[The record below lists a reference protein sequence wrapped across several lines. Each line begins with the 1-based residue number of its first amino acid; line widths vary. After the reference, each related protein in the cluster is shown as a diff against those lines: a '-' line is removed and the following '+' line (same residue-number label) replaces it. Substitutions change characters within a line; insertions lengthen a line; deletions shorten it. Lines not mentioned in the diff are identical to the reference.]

1 MCVNAPCLSIDQL
14 LMCFRWC
21 NWSKNFSQLCKLG
34 CRQLGLMMVYIVRFV
49 SGSTSDSSEDIPFVP
64 NASKMSRC
72 FLSGLKNFAISRRR
86 WNNYTKNEW
95 PWSYQVRDTLK
106 AYLVFAL
113 LPAMIRSFCRFPCLW
128 ERVSFPAQFQTL
140 HPVGESLLYCLP
152 HFWCIILSRF
162 LDEIVSED
170 STSRNV
176 PRRLRL
182 SCYVNHEICG
192 CGFAGFRAL
201 ATPLPLN
208 LERRNLGR
216 CGGITVRWA
225 PVQQRGEFDPDQ
237 FLARV
242 KSVKCAEL
250 VEIGTQGLTAS
261 TLSSLLR
268 RTGLPL
274 RLR

>member
-1 MCVNAPCLSIDQL
+1 
-14 LMCFRWC
+14 
-21 NWSKNFSQLCKLG
+21 
-34 CRQLGLMMVYIVRFV
+34 
-49 SGSTSDSSEDIPFVP
+49 
-64 NASKMSRC
+64 
-72 FLSGLKNFAISRRR
+72 
-86 WNNYTKNEW
+86 
-95 PWSYQVRDTLK
+95 
-106 AYLVFAL
+106 
-113 LPAMIRSFCRFPCLW
+113 MIGSFCRSPCLW
-128 ERVSFPAQFQTL
+128 ERVSFQAQFQAL

-152 HFWCIILSRF
+152 HFWRIILSRF

-170 STSRNV
+170 STSRSI
-176 PRRLRL
+176 PRRLRPP
-182 SCYVNHEICG
+182 CYVNHEIRG

-216 CGGITVRWA
+216 CGCIAVRWV

-242 KSVKCAEL
+242 KSVRRAEL
-250 VEIGTQGLTAS
+250 VEIGTQGLTAR
-261 TLSSLLR
+261 TLSSPLR